1 MISIFTVYSDICK
14 KSAPA
19 HWQIR
24 RFKDIITSSR
34 SGIWGDEEKG
44 DANDIVCYRVADFDY
59 SNLCLKF
66 DNITYRNVLPE
77 QANEKLLSEGDLLL
91 EKSGG
96 GEKMPVGRVVLV
108 NSPQRAV
115 CSNFIQALSVN
126 KKQSARFVL
135 YLFHSIYSNRINTL
149 FFNQT
154 TGIQNL
160 KTAHYLAQEIFLPPY
175 SEQEAIAAYL
185 DKECEK
191 IGRKIELLER
201 KADAYSRLR
210 RSLINRA
217 VTRGLDPNVSLK
229 PSGDKWIGDIPQHW
243 ELKQLRDYITLISPD
258 KKEDD
263 NYQLLSV
270 TRDKGV
276 IIRGERGEDGNNNR
290 IPEDLS
296 NYKIV
301 HKNQFVVNK
310 MKAWMGSYGVSNFD
324 GIVSP
329 AYYICSVNNI
339 HEPFF
344 SLAIRCKMYTNFF
357 WKYSKGIRVDQ
368 WDMSPLA
375 LKEIPFV
382 TPPTDEQK
390 KIAAYLDEKCAKIDA
405 ILEKINTEVERL
417 KELKRSLINEVV
429 TGQRAIDTE
438 SRS

>member
-44 DANDIVCYRVADFDY
+44 DTNDIVCYRVADFDY

-217 VTRGLDPNVSLK
+217 VTRGLDPNTPMKSTLIPWLGAIPAHWDIKRGKSLFKEVSRAVRPEDGVVTCFRNGEVTLRTNRRITGFTE
-229 PSGDKWIGDIPQHW
+229 SEQEIGYHGVRIGDLVIHQMDAFAGAIGISNSDGKCSPICIVCR
-243 ELKQLRDYITLISPD
+243 EINSSEADLKY
-258 KKEDD
+258 
-263 NYQLLSV
+263 YCQLLRVMSH
-270 TRDKGV
+270 
-276 IIRGERGEDGNNNR
+276 RG
-290 IPEDLS
+290 
-296 NYKIV
+296 
-301 HKNQFVVNK
+301 
-310 MKAWMGSYGVSNFD
+310 
-324 GIVSP
+324 
-329 AYYICSVNNI
+329 YIQA
-339 HEPFF
+339 
-344 SLAIRCKMYTNFF
+344 LA
-357 WKYSKGIRVDQ
+357 KGIRERTTDFRYKT
-368 WDMSPLA
+368 LA
-375 LKEIPFV
+375 SLHFPV
-382 TPPTDEQK
+382 PPIEEQK
-390 KIAAYLDEKCAKIDA
+390 EIAAYLDEKCAKIDA

>member
-14 KSAPA
+14 KSVPA

-24 RFKDIITSSR
+24 RFKDIITLSR

-185 DKECEK
+185 DKECDK

-210 RSLINRA
+210 RSLINRT

-229 PSGDKWIGDIPQHW
+229 PSGLRWIPYIPTHW
-243 ELKQLRDYITLISPD
+243 EISRVRNFFEYRNEKVSETDFGP
-258 KKEDD
+258 
-263 NYQLLSV
+263 LSV
-270 TRDKGV
+270 TKNGV
-276 IIRGERGEDGNNNR
+276 IPQMENVAKSLAEGDTRKKVCKNDFVANSRSDRKGSCGTSPLDGSVSLIYIVLEPKNIFPNFVNYYFR
-290 IPEDLS
+290 S
-296 NYKIV
+296 NDWVEEFYRNGK
-301 HKNQFVVNK
+301 
-310 MKAWMGSYGVSNFD
+310 
-324 GIVSP
+324 GIV
-329 AYYICSVNNI
+329 ADLWTTNYVTMRNI
-339 HEPFF
+339 
-344 SLAIRCKMYTNFF
+344 
-357 WKYSKGIRVDQ
+357 
-368 WDMSPLA
+368 
-375 LKEIPFV
+375 EIAV
-382 TPPTDEQK
+382 PPMEEQK
-390 KIAAYLDEKCAKIDA
+390 EIAAYLDEKCAKIDT

>member
-14 KSAPA
+14 LSAPV

-24 RFKDIITSSR
+24 RFKDITTSSR
-34 SGIWGDEEKG
+34 SGTWGDEEKG

-59 SNLCLKF
+59 SNLSLKF

-77 QANEKLLSEGDLLL
+77 QVNEKLLSEGDLLL

-217 VTRGLDPNVSLK
+217 VTRGLDPNKTFKTSK
-229 PSGDKWIGDIPQHW
+229 SSICTEIPSHWQEKRIKDIFTEKSIKGYPNEPMLCATQ
-243 ELKQLRDYITLISPD
+243 S
-258 KKEDD
+258 
-263 NYQLLSV
+263 
-270 TRDKGV
+270 KGV
-276 IIRGERGEDGNNNR
+276 IPQSLYENRVVTAVSGLENMKLVDVGN
-290 IPEDLS
+290 
-296 NYKIV
+296 
-301 HKNQFVVNK
+301 FVISLRSFQ
-310 MKAWMGSYGVSNFD
+310 G
-324 GIVSP
+324 GIEY
-329 AYYICSVNNI
+329 AYYRGIISAAYTILELDTNNSRDYFR
-339 HEPFF
+339 HFF
-344 SLAIRCKMYTNFF
+344 KSLSLIKLMKKCVT
-357 WKYSKGIRVDQ
+357 GIRDGQ
-368 WDMSPLA
+368 NINYTT
-375 LKEIPFV
+375 LKYEHIPV
-382 TPPTDEQK
+382 PPIDEQNE
-390 KIAAYLDEKCAKIDA
+390 IAAYLDEKCAKIDA

>member
-44 DANDIVCYRVADFDY
+44 DTNDIVCYRVADFDY

-108 NSPQRAV
+108 NFPQRAV

-217 VTRGLDPNVSLK
+217 VTRGLGPNTPMKSTLIPWLGAIPAHWDIKRGKSLFKEVSRAVRPEDGVVTCFRNGEVTLRINRRITGFTE
-229 PSGDKWIGDIPQHW
+229 SEQEIGYHGVRIGDLVIHQMDAFAGAIGISNSDGKCSPICIVCR
-243 ELKQLRDYITLISPD
+243 EINSSEADLKY
-258 KKEDD
+258 
-263 NYQLLSV
+263 YCQLLRVMSH
-270 TRDKGV
+270 
-276 IIRGERGEDGNNNR
+276 RG
-290 IPEDLS
+290 
-296 NYKIV
+296 
-301 HKNQFVVNK
+301 
-310 MKAWMGSYGVSNFD
+310 
-324 GIVSP
+324 
-329 AYYICSVNNI
+329 YIQA
-339 HEPFF
+339 
-344 SLAIRCKMYTNFF
+344 LA
-357 WKYSKGIRVDQ
+357 KGIRERTTDFRYKT
-368 WDMSPLA
+368 LA
-375 LKEIPFV
+375 SLHFPV
-382 TPPTDEQK
+382 PPIEEQK
-390 KIAAYLDEKCAKIDA
+390 EIAAYLDEKCAKIDA